1 MEGYGAWAPTQPGY
15 LNPDTA
21 FFYPRP
27 EITGNNLTLYQVY
40 VSPQGNDAASNNG
53 VITSPF
59 ATISAALFYVTT
71 VSVAFP
77 TPLSAPVCIFVAP
90 GTYEGGFSVPD
101 NVYLIGPS
109 NAPEPVIIAG
119 SIFVSPSS
127 SSSPTGLQNLTL
139 NGLTVAGAFY
149 NANVEIRNCRIQTET
164 IFSALTIAPD
174 DPLVTATVSA
184 TECVFSSSETGNVSL
199 ISGNTTENTY
209 LTLDNCQLVSNAEE
223 GVLIDMTGSLTVR
236 NCSLLNTGVGTTLSP
251 LILLQS
257 GETLTPTVSLE
268 GSVLKYEDV
277 TEDVGGSKLAIRFNA
292 PLQPI
297 TAKMTNCTISI
308 FLGGAAT
315 DIIENTGAQNVTL
328 TQSANSCLL
337 DGKTINTTNM
347 VLTAAHFLQDSPL
360 PPGPGAGVATLNTL
374 SGDITLDGAGG
385 ISVGSAG
392 NTITITGSGVA
403 SLASL
408 TGAVTISSPSN
419 TIAIAT
425 DGQDITLE
433 SAGIITAT
441 AGDGIEITGT
451 QDITIANIGV
461 VSLVSG
467 EYTNVTEGEGH
478 AWTIDNTGVQTFNSY
493 TGAVT
498 ISGGA
503 GIELGG
509 TEPDIEISN
518 AGVLSVAALTGA
530 VTITSPDESV
540 GIAVIDNDIQ
550 FTVPA
555 APVASVGGKTG
566 TVTFEEGDGIAITY
580 GESNAAP
587 INIANTGVISLTA
600 GTGISLTGDTPQNP
614 TINCTLS
621 GFVESGTIDQTGFS
635 AVTTGPYAGYGFY
648 LKQVTNASMNANGI
662 ILATTGGTPLASSQA
677 WLITVEPTAGGFD
690 IYTADDP
697 VVTDETWQ
705 LHYGIISYGTA
716 P

>member
-1 MEGYGAWAPTQPGY
+1 MEGYGTWVPTQPGY

-109 NAPEPVIIAG
+109 NSPEPVIIAG

-184 TECVFSSSETGNVSL
+184 TECLFSSSDTGNVSL
-199 ISGNTTENTY
+199 ISGNTTENTN

-268 GSVLKYEDV
+268 GSVLKYEDLQ
-277 TEDVGGSKLAIRFNA
+277 TDAAGNKLAIKFNA
-292 PLQPI
+292 PTQPI

-308 FLGGAAT
+308 HLGASQTDIVKNIGAANIT
-315 DIIENTGAQNVTL
+315 F
-328 TQSANSCLL
+328 TQSANSCLE
-337 DGKTINTTNM
+337 DGKTIDTTNI
-347 VLTAAHFLQDSPL
+347 VLPAAFFLQDSPL
-360 PPGPGAGVATLNTL
+360 PPPPAGGVTFLNSIAGAITLAGAGTV
-374 SGDITLDGAGG
+374 
-385 ISVGSAG
+385 SVGTVGS
-392 NTITITGSGVA
+392 TITVTGS
-403 SLASL
+403 
-408 TGAVTISSPSN
+408 
-419 TIAIAT
+419 
-425 DGQDITLE
+425 
-433 SAGIITAT
+433 
-441 AGDGIEITGT
+441 
-451 QDITIANIGV
+451 
-461 VSLVSG
+461 
-467 EYTNVTEGEGH
+467 
-478 AWTIDNTGVQTFNSY
+478 
-493 TGAVT
+493 
-498 ISGGA
+498 
-503 GIELGG
+503 
-509 TEPDIEISN
+509 
-518 AGVLSVAALTGA
+518 
-530 VTITSPDESV
+530 
-540 GIAVIDNDIQ
+540 
-550 FTVPA
+550 VP
-555 APVASVGGKTG
+555 VDSVGGKTG
-566 TVTFEEGDGIAITY
+566 AVAFEEGDGIAITY
-580 GESNAAP
+580 GPNNAAP
-587 INIANTGVISLTA
+587 INIANAGVLSVVA
-600 GTGISLTGDTPQNP
+600 GEGISLTDDTPQNP
-614 TINCTLS
+614 TINVVARTYTLL
-621 GFVESGTIDQTGFS
+621 G
-635 AVTTGPYAGYGFY
+635 
-648 LKQVTNASMNANGI
+648 
-662 ILATTGGTPLASSQA
+662 ATTGGVITYTKASGAGNTWTANTWILANTIQINVPPG
-677 WLITVEPTAGGFD
+677 WVAGQSVGFD
-690 IYTADDP
+690 GYEYLNWDANVASYFAIYYVTPSQPTEQSLIGTTTPGSFADAIFASNGGQAYLPMNLTIPPTYLVSGSTITLRVYGLLTSATHYLAADP
-697 VVTDETWQ
+697 TIDARVNIV
-705 LHYGIISYGTA
+705 Y